1 MMTSLFSVCRVSALV
16 TMASLLAAGCSSAAP
31 AAEDDATT
39 AEALSTCGPKPPP
52 IACNVVRCTSDGWD
66 FFPTAKGST
75 CTTVHG
81 AGTCDGDGTCSS
93 DVPITGTLYPHY
105 YLATVMYAPPG
116 TQSTVDY
123 GVGST
128 MGSTTTTSASW
139 TNGTTV
145 TVTNKEDFLGF
156 ASGGLSLST
165 TVTEGGGSS
174 SIVDLKT
181 TVQSDQLIDGFQDA
195 INHDLDKIYLWLNP
209 QIDIVDYG
217 KDVSMTVKAR
227 TGQDPDIQFV
237 YVQWLRDPTT
247 MPSNIAAMLASA
259 QITPNDYPH
268 ILAADPF
275 VSGTA
280 IDPNRFVYQTEFP
293 YEPVAVKGQN
303 PVPTKFAITKSV
315 TNTNTSTCSL
325 GVSVKVDASGGVG
338 FFGMLKAKLSVS
350 DTFTWTH
357 SNQYSKSS
365 VATTSA
371 SANIM
376 QPAFGYT
383 GPVRLNVYLDTVFN
397 TYLFAFN

>member
-81 AGTCDGDGTCSS
+81 AGTCDGDGTSMK
-93 DVPITGTLYPHY
+93 
-105 YLATVMYAPPG
+105 LAAMSLGA
-116 TQSTVDY
+116 
-123 GVGST
+123 GST